1 MSASPSD
8 GTRKRPAPRG
18 TAAYPRKRANKAC
31 QVCRARRTKCD
42 NKRPKCGFCEKAG
55 TNCTWAPQDLSS
67 FDPAS
72 LAILERFDRLESL
85 LFSSGKASLLD
96 HQTSPGTVTVSSPS
110 QREIG
115 SRLGCVQS
123 SLINVRLEAV
133 LQWQPIRVLVN
144 SVVPPTKMV
153 CTPVAFHQLAG
164 SLSDEFNMSTCN
176 ALLENFWRGVHSKN
190 PILNKDEVKR
200 FMHQVCLDGI
210 SWDAQSCLV
219 LLVCALGTLAT
230 EFGPASPGQVEER
243 DLKASDRRR
252 VAQAQPYF
260 AAAQK
265 RLGVCLGRRGILEA
279 QCFFYCGVYLSTMM
293 QPEAAWSMF
302 LQALACCQGFRCL
315 AEAGLD
321 IGSSSPPDYELD
333 SVTVAEE
340 STYWT
345 CLKSEIESHL
355 DVSPPGFR
363 TIDLWYPRKFPDPPR
378 NSITDTDRSWF
389 FYLAEIALRRLA
401 NRIMAFISKGLDLNN
416 PQETQS
422 AYESAAEFEQEAQDW
437 IQSLPSPNELERY
450 QDDVL
455 NFILKG
461 HLLNCYELIYWPFVK
476 HAVNGG
482 QQDQKSDEY
491 IKKGL
496 QVAADRIAINQP
508 GFKHRHHGTYG
519 MIKSVTRSTFV
530 LLAACHSNRLQ
541 HLMPVGWLE
550 LLPSVDDLLEF
561 WEDEIAAAA
570 SWREMMKLL
579 VEEAQT

>member
-1 MSASPSD
+1 MSASPTD

-42 NKRPKCGFCEKAG
+42 NKRPACGFCEKAG
-55 TNCTWAPQDLSS
+55 TTCTWAPQDLSS

-85 LFSSGKASLLD
+85 LFSSGKASPSEV
-96 HQTSPGTVTVSSPS
+96 QTSPGIAAASSS
-110 QREIG
+110 SRKEG
-115 SRLGCVQS
+115 DSRLGCVQG

-133 LQWQPIRVLVN
+133 LQWEPIRDLVN

-153 CTPVAFHQLAG
+153 CSPATSFQQAG
-164 SLSDEFNMSTCN
+164 NLSDEFNMSTCN
-176 ALLENFWRGVHSKN
+176 ALLENFWSGVHSKN
-190 PILNKDEVKR
+190 PILNKDEIKR

-219 LLVCALGTLAT
+219 LLICALGTLAT
-230 EFGPASPGQVEER
+230 EFGPTSPTHGEVH

-252 VAQAQPYF
+252 VAQAQQYF
-260 AAAQK
+260 AASQK
-265 RLGVCLGRRGILEA
+265 RLGVCLGKRGILEA

-293 QPEAAWSMF
+293 RPESAWSMF

-315 AEAGLD
+315 AQAGLD
-321 IGSSSPPDYELD
+321 VGSSSPPDHVLD
-333 SVTVAEE
+333 SIAVAEE

-401 NRIMAFISKGLDLNN
+401 NRIMAFISKGLDLSI

-437 IQSLPSPNELERY
+437 VQSLPSPNELERY

-461 HLLNCYELIYWPFVK
+461 HLLNCYELIYWPFVN
-476 HAVNGG
+476 HTINGG
-482 QQDQKSDEY
+482 QRDPASDEY
-491 IKKGL
+491 VKKGL
-496 QVAADRIAINQP
+496 QVAANRIEINQP

-530 LLAACHSNRLQ
+530 LLAASHNNGLED
-541 HLMPVGWLE
+541 LMPVGWMG
-550 LLPSVDDLLEF
+550 LLPCVDELLEF

-570 SWREMMKLL
+570 GWREMMKVL
-579 VEEAQT
+579 VGEAHN

>member
-1 MSASPSD
+1 MSASPTD
-8 GTRKRPAPRG
+8 AIRKRPAPRG

-42 NKRPKCGFCEKAG
+42 NKRPACGFCEKAG
-55 TNCTWAPQDLSS
+55 TTCTWAPQDLSS

-85 LFSSGKASLLD
+85 LFSSGKVSPSEG
-96 HQTSPGTVTVSSPS
+96 QTSSGGAATSSPS
-110 QREIG
+110 HKEVE
-115 SRLGCVQS
+115 SRLGCVQG

-133 LQWQPIRVLVN
+133 LQWDPIRDLVN

-153 CTPVAFHQLAG
+153 CSPATSFQQA
-164 SLSDEFNMSTCN
+164 SNLSDEFNMSTCN
-176 ALLENFWRGVHSKN
+176 ALLENFWGGVHSKN
-190 PILNKDEVKR
+190 PILNKDEIKR

-219 LLVCALGTLAT
+219 LLICALGILAT
-230 EFGPASPGQVEER
+230 EFGPTSPSHGEEH

-252 VAQAQPYF
+252 VAQAQQYF
-260 AAAQK
+260 AASQK
-265 RLGVCLGRRGILEA
+265 RLGVCLGKR
-279 QCFFYCGVYLSTMM
+279 
-293 QPEAAWSMF
+293 
-302 LQALACCQGFRCL
+302 
-315 AEAGLD
+315 GLD
-321 IGSSSPPDYELD
+321 VGSSSPPDRELD
-333 SVTVAEE
+333 SVAVAEE

-378 NSITDTDRSWF
+378 NSVTDTDRSWF

-401 NRIMAFISKGLDLNN
+401 NRIMAFISKGLDLSI
-416 PQETQS
+416 PQEVQS

-461 HLLNCYELIYWPFVK
+461 HLLNCYELIYWPFVN
-476 HAVNGG
+476 HVINGG
-482 QQDQKSDEY
+482 QRDPISDEY
-491 IKKGL
+491 VKKGL
-496 QVAADRIAINQP
+496 QAAANRIETNQP

-519 MIKSVTRSTFV
+519 MIRSVTRSTFV
-530 LLAACHSNRLQ
+530 LLAACHNNSLED
-541 HLMPVGWLE
+541 LMPVGWMG
-550 LLPSVDDLLEF
+550 LLPCVDELLEF
-561 WEDEIAAAA
+561 WEDEIAAAVK
-570 SWREMMKLL
+570 WREMMKVL
-579 VEEAQT
+579 VEEAQS

>member
-1 MSASPSD
+1 MSTSPTD

-18 TAAYPRKRANKAC
+18 TAAYPRKRANRAC

-42 NKRPKCGFCEKAG
+42 NKRPACGFCEKAG
-55 TNCTWAPQDLSS
+55 TTCTWATQDLSS

-85 LFSSGKASLLD
+85 LISSGK
-96 HQTSPGTVTVSSPS
+96 VSPS
-110 QREIG
+110 DGQTPSGGAPTSSLSHKDIG

-133 LQWQPIRVLVN
+133 LQWEPIRDLVN
-144 SVVPPTKMV
+144 SVIIPVKMV
-153 CTPVAFHQLAG
+153 CSPAG
-164 SLSDEFNMSTCN
+164 GYQQAGNLSDEFNMGTCN
-176 ALLENFWRGVHSKN
+176 ILLENFWSGVHSKN
-190 PILNKDEVKR
+190 PILNRDDIKR
-200 FMHQVCLDGI
+200 FMHQLCLHGI

-219 LLVCALGTLAT
+219 LLICALGTLAT
-230 EFGPASPGQVEER
+230 EFGSTSPCLGEEH

-252 VAQAQPYF
+252 VAQAQQYF
-260 AAAQK
+260 AASQK
-265 RLGVCLGRRGILEA
+265 RLGVCLGKRGILEA

-302 LQALACCQGFRCL
+302 LQALTCCQGFRCL
-315 AEAGLD
+315 VEAGLD
-321 IGSSSPPDYELD
+321 AGYSSPPELELD
-333 SVTVAEE
+333 SLAVAEE

-401 NRIMAFISKGLDLNN
+401 NRIMASISKGLDLSST
-416 PQETQS
+416 QEAQT
-422 AYESAAEFEQEAQDW
+422 AFENAAEFEQEAEDW
-437 IQSLPSPNELERY
+437 IQSLPSPNELGRY

-476 HAVNGG
+476 HAINGG
-482 QQDQKSDEY
+482 QRDPVSDEY
-491 IKKGL
+491 VKKGL
-496 QVAADRIAINQP
+496 QAAANRIETNQP

-519 MIKSVTRSTFV
+519 MIRSVTRSAFV
-530 LLAACHSNRLQ
+530 LLAACHNNGLGD
-541 HLMPVGWLE
+541 LMPVSWID
-550 LLPSVDDLLEF
+550 LLRSVDELLEF
-561 WEDEIAAAA
+561 WEDEIADAVR
-570 SWREMMKLL
+570 WREMMKVL
-579 VEEAQT
+579 VEEAQS